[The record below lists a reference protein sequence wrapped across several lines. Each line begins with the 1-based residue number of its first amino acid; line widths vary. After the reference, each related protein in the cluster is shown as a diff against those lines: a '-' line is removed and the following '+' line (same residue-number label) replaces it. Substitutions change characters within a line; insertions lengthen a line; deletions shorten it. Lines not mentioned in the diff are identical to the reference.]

1 MKQPKSPILALALK
15 GFFLDYL
22 PQQRA
27 LSPLTLQSYRDSLKL
42 LLQFAAGQK
51 GDPSQ
56 LAVEDLSVE
65 KVTAFL
71 QSLEI
76 LRKNRVSTRNVRL
89 SAVHSFFRYLGGQH
103 PEHLQQAQRILS
115 IPFKRTGSREI
126 QHLDFEEIQAVLKA
140 VEPGDGDGNGY
151 RDLALLGLMFNTGAR
166 VSEIVGLQTA
176 DLRLAVPCS
185 VLFRGKGRKERTCPI
200 WPQTAGLLQKLLERQ
215 NSVPSP
221 TAPVFL
227 NARGVRLTRFGIRL
241 ILNKYVAKAASQQPS
256 LKRKRLHPHSIRHS
270 TALHLLRSG
279 VDLSTIAHWLGHVSV
294 NTTNKYISLDLD
306 AKREALAKAK
316 PLLKGDHHS
325 GKWRRDPDLMAWLTA
340 L

>member
-1 MKQPKSPILALALK
+1 VNPPKSSTLALALK
-15 GFFLDYL
+15 GYFLDYL
-22 PQQRA
+22 PRQRA

-42 LLQFAAGQK
+42 LLQFSAGQQ

-56 LAVEDLSVE
+56 LAVEDLSVD
-65 KVTAFL
+65 KLTAFL
-71 QSLEI
+71 QSLETS
-76 LRKNRVSTRNVRL
+76 RKNRVSTRNVRL
-89 SAVHSFFRYLGGQH
+89 SAIHSFFRYLGGQH
-103 PEHLQQAQRILS
+103 PEHLEQAQRVLS

-126 QHLDFEEIQAVLKA
+126 QHLDFEEIQAVIKA
-140 VEPGDGDGNGY
+140 VEAGDGQGNGC

-176 DLRLAVPCS
+176 DLHLRAPCS
-185 VLFRGKGRKERTCPI
+185 ILLRGKGNKERTCPI
-200 WPQTAGLLQKLLERQ
+200 WPETAGLLEKLLERQ
-215 NSVPSP
+215 DSAPSP

-227 NARGVRLTRFGIRL
+227 NDRGARLTRFGVRL
-241 ILNKYVAKAASQQPS
+241 ILNKYVAKAASQRPS

-270 TALHLLRSG
+270 TALLLLRSG

-294 NTTNKYISLDLD
+294 NTTNKYLCLDLE

-316 PLLKGDHHS
+316 PLLKPGCRS
-325 GKWRRDPDLMAWLTA
+325 AKWRRDRNLIAWLTA

>member
-1 MKQPKSPILALALK
+1 MNAPQSATLALALK

-22 PQQRA
+22 PRQRA

-42 LLQFAAGQK
+42 LLQFAAGQQ

-56 LAVEDLSVE
+56 LAVQDLSVE
-65 KVTAFL
+65 KITAFL
-71 QSLEI
+71 QSLETS
-76 LRKNRVSTRNVRL
+76 RKNLVSTRNVRL
-89 SAVHSFFRYLGGQH
+89 SAIHSFFRYLGGQH
-103 PEHLQQAQRILS
+103 PEHLEQAQRILS

-140 VEPGDGDGNGY
+140 VEAENGQGNGC

-176 DLRLAVPCS
+176 DLRLSAPS
-185 VLFRGKGRKERTCPI
+185 SILLRGKGHKERTCPI
-200 WPQTAGLLQKLLERQ
+200 WPETAGLLQKLLERQ
-215 NSVPSP
+215 DSAPSP

-227 NARGVRLTRFGIRL
+227 NERGGRLTRFGVRL
-241 ILNKYVAKAASQQPS
+241 ILNKYVEKAASQRPS

-270 TALHLLRSG
+270 TALLLLRSG

-294 NTTNKYISLDLD
+294 NTTNKYLCLDLE

-316 PLLKGDHHS
+316 PLLKPGHRS
-325 GKWRRDPDLMAWLTA
+325 AKWRRDRNLIAWLTA